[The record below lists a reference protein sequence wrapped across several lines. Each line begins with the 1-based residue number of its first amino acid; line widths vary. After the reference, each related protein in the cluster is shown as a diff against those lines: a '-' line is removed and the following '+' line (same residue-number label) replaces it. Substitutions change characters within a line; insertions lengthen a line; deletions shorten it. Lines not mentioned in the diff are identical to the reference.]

1 MAEDFGAGSPPVD
14 GGTSGVPPGW
24 VIPASDVDQHV
35 GRPPLFLIFAITV
48 TGILA
53 NTLVIAPLPDIL
65 REFDRPTS
73 HAGWLT
79 AAATLPG
86 VFIAPIIG
94 LLADRYGRRM
104 VLAPCLA
111 IFGIAGLVGA
121 MAPTFELLLL
131 SRLAQGVGSAAL
143 INLAVVLIG
152 DHWTGVERT
161 RLLGL
166 NSAVLTGSITVLPL
180 VGGLLTEWGGS
191 WRWSFAPYG
200 LALGT
205 AALVWVVL
213 TGGDTKPTQTVGA
226 QVRAAVLVLKLPP
239 VALSI
244 GIGFVVFALI
254 FGLFLTVMPILLDKD
269 FLLPPA
275 QRGLWLSVPAIG
287 STAAALMLGVTRKRL
302 GSRWLLAGGL
312 ACMAGGFATIGLAGV
327 LPMLFVGSLLYGL
340 GEGSTIPT
348 LQDIVSGV
356 APDESRGA
364 VIACWV
370 SFARGGQTLGPLAC
384 SAALGVTTPSA
395 VFLGGFALALVVLAF
410 QIAVGRHL
418 DVQS

>member
-1 MAEDFGAGSPPVD
+1 MTDHNDAGSPRVD
-14 GGTSGVPPGW
+14 HDSAGSIVGSAVKGND
-24 VIPASDVDQHV
+24 IDEHA

-48 TGILA
+48 TGILG

-104 VLAPCLA
+104 VLTPCLA
-111 IFGIAGLVGA
+111 IFGITGLLGA
-121 MAPTFELLLL
+121 LAPTFELLLL
-131 SRLAQGVGSAAL
+131 SRLGQGVGSAAL

-152 DHWTGVERT
+152 DHWSGVERT

-166 NSAVLTGSITVLPL
+166 NSAVLTGSITVLPA

-191 WRWSFAPYG
+191 WRWSFVPYG
-200 LALGT
+200 LALLT
-205 AALVWVVL
+205 AGLVWVVL
-213 TGGDTKPTQTVGA
+213 TGGDTKPTQTVGE
-226 QVRAAVLVLKLPP
+226 QVRAAVRVLKMPP

-287 STAAALMLGVTRKRL
+287 STAAALLLGITRKRL

-327 LPMLFVGSLLYGL
+327 LPMLAVGSLLYGL

-356 APDESRGA
+356 APAESRGA

-395 VFLGGFALALVVLAF
+395 VFLGGFVLAIVVLAF
-410 QIAVGRHL
+410 QIGVGRHL
-418 DVQS
+418 DVEA